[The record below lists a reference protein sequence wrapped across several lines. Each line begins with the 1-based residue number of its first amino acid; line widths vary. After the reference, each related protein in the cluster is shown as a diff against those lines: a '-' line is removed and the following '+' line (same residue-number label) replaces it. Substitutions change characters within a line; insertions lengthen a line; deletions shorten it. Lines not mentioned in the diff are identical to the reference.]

1 MTKKD
6 IFSEYSPGLRRIY
19 GFTDL
24 RNYGT
29 WGYVDKRDLS
39 FEQRAVSKNASLN
52 TKQIKIS

>member
-6 IFSEYSPGLRRIY
+6 IFSEYSPDKKHE
-19 GFTDL
+19 T
-24 RNYGT
+24 N
-29 WGYVDKRDLS
+29 DKRDLS